1 VRKILNLDIPHSL
14 RSRIILGPFE
24 HHLNPDLSGYPKTHF
39 VRELS
44 LFGKILRIAD
54 VYDALTSER
63 IDNSS
68 TLTPDE
74 ALRRMWSEKGRSFD
88 TILLKNFINMMGIYP
103 IGSIVELDGGEVGIV
118 MDYPDESEKGLPVI
132 MLIVDDGKGGKTQ
145 GELVDLATQGI
156 DEKTPRR
163 SIVRSIHF
171 SQLGIDPSQFFQHE
185 VGAYLNVGSHGTS

>member
-1 VRKILNLDIPHSL
+1 VRRL
-14 RSRIILGPFE
+14 
-24 HHLNPDLSGYPKTHF
+24 
-39 VRELS
+39 
-44 LFGKILRIAD
+44 
-54 VYDALTSER
+54 
-63 IDNSS
+63 
-68 TLTPDE
+68 
-74 ALRRMWSEKGRSFD
+74 WSEKGRSFD